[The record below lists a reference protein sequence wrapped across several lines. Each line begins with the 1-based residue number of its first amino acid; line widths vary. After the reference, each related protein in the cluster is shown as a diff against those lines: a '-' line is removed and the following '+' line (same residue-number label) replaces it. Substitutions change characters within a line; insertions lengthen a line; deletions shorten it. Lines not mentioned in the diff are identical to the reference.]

1 MLSRHRGFGLID
13 VLVGVALLLVV
24 FLALIGILRASLQLS
39 TLAKAKATAVEIA
52 STQIEYL
59 RGLSY
64 DALGTVNGIPAGAI
78 PQYATSTTD
87 GVVYTTHTYVE
98 YFDDPAD
105 GTGVSDLNGVTT
117 DYKKGKVTVTYTMR
131 SSMKSVSLVSNFVPP
146 GIESSTGG
154 GTLALHVVDA
164 LGEDVPGASVRIVNA
179 STSPTIDFT
188 TVSDTSGLVMIG
200 GVATSS
206 LYQIYVSRTG
216 YSSAQTYARTDQ
228 NVNPTPG
235 YLTVVKDQTTSATFA
250 IDEFSTLTLASFS
263 PMPIIAV

>member
-164 LGEDVPGASVRIVNA
+164 DSERLHIADHRFHDGQRHQRPRDDRRSCDFLPVPDLRLA
-179 STSPTIDFT
+179 DW
-188 TVSDTSGLVMIG
+188 L
-200 GVATSS
+200 
-206 LYQIYVSRTG
+206 LK
-216 YSSAQTYARTDQ
+216 RTD
-228 NVNPTPG
+228 VRADGSECEPDAGISYGGERPD
-235 YLTVVKDQTTSATFA
+235 DQRDVRHRRVFYADA
-250 IDEFSTLTLASFS
+250 RKLLAGGHEH
-263 PMPIIAV
+263 V